1 MNLQQQREE
10 ARRRRLVNRNVAQH
24 RQLYFDEARRGVVS
38 NAGTVRRN
46 SPRLV
51 LSAAQGDPI
60 VDSPAI
66 TIALKLGIV
75 TLMAGLL
82 VQHKSALLQAVL
94 SLLPSGLIG

>member
-38 NAGTVRRN
+38 SAGTIRR

-51 LSAAQGDPI
+51 LSADQSDPV

-82 VQHKSALLQAVL
+82 IQHKGVLLQAVL